1 MKSAKCPYCGKKLG
15 YFTAFA
21 ERKRGEHTC
30 SNCGRHSNIFFSK
43 FYKFLI
49 AFTVLVSVFLVIIAT
64 SPYCIS
70 NLWGMLW
77 VAIPFLILYLI
88 TPFFLKLVPLK
99 NNNRLNLDNFDI
111 SIDENTTKSSDIFD
125 DITSH
130 TKVMS
135 QIHSASDDEF
145 MDISE
150 IDL

>member
-1 MKSAKCPYCGKKLG
+1 MKRTKCPYCGKKLG
-15 YFTAFA
+15 YFSAFA

-30 SNCGRHSNIFFSK
+30 NNCGRHSNIFFSK

-49 AFTVLVSVFLVIIAT
+49 AFTILLAIVLVIVAI

-70 NLWGMLW
+70 SLWGMLW
-77 VAIPFLILYLI
+77 VAVPFLILYLI

-99 NNNRLNLDNFDI
+99 KNNKLDFDKFDSSVDNILKDSEKVDDI
-111 SIDENTTKSSDIFD
+111 S
-125 DITSH
+125 SH

-135 QIHSASDDEF
+135 QIHTVSDDEF
-145 MDISE
+145 MDISD